1 MALALPKINI
11 PKLAIGKKQIPIV
24 VGGVVVL
31 AALGWFGWQ
40 YFEDAGP
47 PPAAPAKPQ
56 AVTAAKAPAA
66 GKAAAPADAGKLID
80 DVQAASG
87 LKQQLNQLP
96 QKLTAGVRQ
105 SATPKASP
113 AVLKA
118 IEDSV
123 AESFS
128 AKGFQDRVSAGLRKN
143 FDATRLQALLKDY
156 STPAAKRMVALEQAS
171 ASQEELAQFTR
182 SAAATKPS
190 PKRAQLIKRIDA
202 ATRAS
207 DLAIELA
214 FSSMKAVALGAAGGG
229 AEKAAAVD
237 KAIEKQRASA
247 TNNIRN
253 ATSLNL
259 AFSYRSASDDELEQ
273 YAEFYETEN
282 SKWFSGIVYTS
293 LAEGVQ
299 SATTKAGERVAA
311 PLDKPAPLA
320 ARPAGSKAG
329 MDARACLDLAT
340 NKAIMSCAEEYR

>member
-11 PKLAIGKKQIPIV
+11 PKLALSKKQIPLV

-40 YFEDAGP
+40 YFEDSAP
-47 PPAAPAKPQ
+47 PPAVPAKPQ

-66 GKAAAPADAGKLID
+66 AKAAAPVDAGKLIE
-80 DVQAASG
+80 DVLAASG

-105 SATPKASP
+105 SGTPKTSP

-118 IEDSV
+118 IENSV

-128 AKGFQDRVSAGLRKN
+128 AKGFYDRVSAGLQKK

-171 ASQEELAQFTR
+171 AAQEELAQFTR

-190 PKRAQLIKRIDA
+190 PKRTQLIKRIDA

-229 AEKAAAVD
+229 AKKAAAVD

-247 TNNIRN
+247 TDNIRN
-253 ATSLNL
+253 ATALNL

-293 LAEGVQ
+293 LVEGVQ
-299 SATTKAGERVAA
+299 ATSAKAGEHAAA
-311 PLDKPAPLA
+311 PVDKPAPPA
-320 ARPAGSKAG
+320 AKPAGSKAG